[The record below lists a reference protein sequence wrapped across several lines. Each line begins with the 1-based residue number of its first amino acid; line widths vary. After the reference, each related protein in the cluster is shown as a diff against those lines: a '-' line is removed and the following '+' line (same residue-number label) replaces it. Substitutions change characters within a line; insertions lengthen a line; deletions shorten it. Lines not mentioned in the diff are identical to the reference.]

1 MVTLALSMDRHRL
14 PVRALPAACFELLK
28 KILIAIGVVAVL
40 LGGRTLAADLP
51 PPLLPAPVPKA
62 VPSLNWSGPY
72 FGIGLGGRANAVDA
86 NVTSATVGTPPTP
99 IPLPGV
105 DSGTSFALAFWQ
117 QNQSAMQYLD
127 HIAIHGTI
135 YGGWNFQVAPAWVI
149 GVEADFGLAH
159 EKSVFHGSPYPIN
172 LAFGT
177 PIITPFGASPN
188 DTFGVRSTWDA
199 SLRLR
204 GGWLATPSI
213 LFYLTGG
220 LAVAHLEATSTCSI
234 ITPPPTLNVSNCAP
248 NNYFGGTLGPAVI
261 THSGT
266 KLGWTAGLGVDMWLW
281 SNWMVRMHYRYADFG
296 YLSIGDNGAFSFTD
310 TRTCSGCPAAANPL
324 TVSYQL
330 RMMQHFFELG
340 LAYKF

>member
-1 MVTLALSMDRHRL
+1 MITRGLSMDGYGR
-14 PVRALPAACFELLK
+14 PVRALPAVGLDLTK
-28 KILIAIGVVAVL
+28 KTLIALGISAAL

-62 VPSLNWSGPY
+62 LPSLNWSGPY
-72 FGIGLGGRANAVDA
+72 IGIGAGGRANAVDA
-86 NVTSATVGTPPTP
+86 NVTSADVGTPPTP
-99 IPLPGV
+99 IPLPPVSG
-105 DSGTSFALAFWQ
+105 GTSFALAFWQ

-127 HIAIHGTI
+127 HIAIRGSI
-135 YGGWNFQVAPAWVI
+135 YAGWNFQVAPAWVV

-159 EKSVFHGSPYPIN
+159 EKAVFHGSPYPTN
-172 LAFGT
+172 LQFGT
-177 PIITPFGASPN
+177 PTSIPFGASPN

-220 LAVAHLEATSTCSI
+220 LAVAHLDATSTCSI
-234 ITPPPTLNVSNCAP
+234 TPTAAVSNCAP
-248 NNYFGGTLGPAVI
+248 GNYFGGTLGPAVI

-296 YLSIGDNGAFSFTD
+296 YLSIGDDGAFSFTD
-310 TRTCSGCPAAANPL
+310 TRTCSGCPSAASSPL

-340 LAYKF
+340 IAYKF